1 MKKMIP
7 GFVHTPGLHCGS
19 TAMADL
25 LNFKGIAL
33 SEAMAFGLGSG
44 ADFYYFDTPGMKP
57 SAWISGRSGSFED
70 DLCATLGLAYREFFD
85 KNADTAWERARAR
98 IDAGEPLSVQADV
111 RYLDYYATET
121 HFNGHR
127 LILAGYDDD
136 AVYLADTHF
145 AGLQRL
151 PKASFAKARG
161 SRVPPS
167 FGGPNAWWEVET
179 PARQLVISREHVARA
194 VHTTASR
201 FFEGPTGFN
210 GEPGFKLFVA
220 ALPDWSA
227 LPDAKW
233 CARFAYQCIEKRG
246 TGGGCFRTLIARFLD
261 EAAARFGD
269 GDFARLAALAH
280 EASIDWTA
288 LAHAFKGVS
297 ETDAPDFAP
306 LVPRA
311 RAVFDAE
318 RRFAECALTTK

>member
-1 MKKMIP
+1 MKTLVS

-25 LNFKGIAL
+25 LNFKGIAV
-33 SEAMAFGLGSG
+33 SEPMAFGLGSG

-57 SAWISGRSGSFED
+57 SAWLSGRSGSFED

-85 KNADTAWERARAR
+85 KSSDAAWERARAR

-111 RYLDYYATET
+111 RYLDYYATDT

-136 AVYLADTHF
+136 GVYVADTHF
-145 AGLQRL
+145 EGLQRL
-151 PKASFAKARG
+151 PKESFAKARG

-179 PARQLVISREHVARA
+179 PAAPLAITREHVARA
-194 VHTTASR
+194 VHHAAAR

-210 GEPGFKLFVA
+210 GEPGFSLFIA
-220 ALPDWSA
+220 GLPNWTA
-227 LPDAKW
+227 LPDAAW

-246 TGGGCFRTLIARFLD
+246 TGGGCFRTLYARFLD
-261 EAAARFGD
+261 EAAMNFNDR
-269 GDFARLAALAH
+269 DFQRLAALAH
-280 EASIDWTA
+280 EASAKWTL
-288 LAHAFKGVS
+288 LARAFKSAS
-297 ETDAPDFAP
+297 EETSPDFAA
-306 LVPRA
+306 LVPHA
-311 RAVFDAE
+311 RAMFDAE
-318 RRFAECALTTK
+318 RKLADLSLTTR